1 MATWIEWHPLSQEYM
16 GPTRSSRKGARHSCR
31 RIMLGQLFDTE
42 AMWRCS
48 GKGWRRDSRLVA
60 VFLGDAPN
68 Y

>member
-1 MATWIEWHPLSQEYM
+1 
-16 GPTRSSRKGARHSCR
+16 
-31 RIMLGQLFDTE
+31 MLGQLFDTK